1 MIDNNQMNYTMS
13 LKKNIMCVLIVKR
26 NFVFKMGRNTIIIL
40 SICIQMNLS
49 VKQNSVWNNYWNSC

>member
-13 LKKNIMCVLIVKR
+13 LKKYIMCVLIVKR